1 MPDNAI
7 KKFFFPEMNRK
18 LMIRVTLVGVI
29 AFFVFK
35 YILIPFRVG
44 GLSMA
49 PTYQNGDVNFCFA
62 LRYLFAPPKP
72 FDVVTV
78 RLSGR
83 HVMLLKRVIA
93 TEGQTVEFRKGQV
106 LIDGN
111 PIREPYV
118 AGRFSW
124 DLPARTVKKDHVY
137 VVGDNR
143 NVPMET
149 HDFGQTPINRIIGA
163 PLW

>member
-1 MPDNAI
+1 MPNSAI
-7 KKFFFPEMNRK
+7 KNFFFPKLNRK
-18 LMIRVTLVGVI
+18 VIIRIALVGII
-29 AFFVFK
+29 AFIFFK
-35 YILIPFRVG
+35 YILIPFRISG
-44 GLSMA
+44 HSMD
-49 PTYQNGDVNFCFA
+49 PTYRNGDVNFCFTF
-62 LRYLFAPPKP
+62 RYLLSRPKA

-83 HVMLLKRVIA
+83 HVMLLKRIIA

-106 LIDGN
+106 LVNGN
-111 PIREPYV
+111 ILREPYV

-124 DLPARTVKKDHVY
+124 DLPVRTVKKGHVY

-143 NVPMET
+143 NVPIET

>member
-1 MPDNAI
+1 MPGNAI
-7 KKFFFPEMNRK
+7 KKFFFPELTRK
-18 LMIRVTLVGVI
+18 LIIRIAVVGVI
-29 AFFVFK
+29 AFIVFK
-35 YILIPFRVG
+35 YILIPFRIS

-62 LRYLFAPPKP
+62 LRYLFSQPKP

-106 LIDGN
+106 LVDGN
-111 PIREPYV
+111 LIREPYV
-118 AGRFSW
+118 ASRFSW

>member
-1 MPDNAI
+1 MPGNAI
-7 KKFFFPEMNRK
+7 KKFFLPDLNRK
-18 LMIRVTLVGVI
+18 LMIRVAIVGVI
-29 AFFVFK
+29 AFIVFK
-35 YILIPFRVG
+35 YILIPFRISG
-44 GLSMA
+44 HSMD
-49 PTYQNGDVNFCFA
+49 PTYRDGEVNFCFA

-93 TEGQTVEFRKGQV
+93 TGGQTVEFQKGQV

-111 PIREPYV
+111 IIREPYV
-118 AGRFSW
+118 AGRFLW

-143 NVPMET
+143 NVAMEA

>member
-7 KKFFFPEMNRK
+7 KKFFFPELNRK
-18 LMIRVTLVGVI
+18 LMARIVVVGVI
-29 AFFVFK
+29 AFIVFK
-35 YILIPFRVG
+35 YILIPFRIS

-62 LRYLFAPPKP
+62 LRYLLSQPKP
-72 FDVVTV
+72 FDVVTM

-83 HVMLLKRVIA
+83 HVMLLKRIIA

-106 LIDGN
+106 LIDGD
-111 PIREPYV
+111 IIHEPYV
-118 AGRFSW
+118 TSRFSW
-124 DLPARTVKKDHVY
+124 DLPARTVKKGHVY

-149 HDFGQTPINRIIGA
+149 HDFGQTPNNRIIGA